1 MYTGVCMGRGGYK
14 YTMCGMARVHVLSVL
29 YIGVWDGEC
38 IMYMYTGVWE
48 GKGI

>member
-1 MYTGVCMGRGGYK
+1 MGRGGYK
-14 YTMCGMARVHVLSVL
+14 YTVCGMARVHVL